1 MEWYRLRCVGL
12 SDSKINL
19 LLKLTKDYYE
29 IFKLDREQLI
39 KYFKFSQEDLVKLNK
54 SKNID
59 LKKELNYLNEKKIQL
74 IFIHDEDYP
83 ISLKNISQPPIFLY
97 CKGDIKIL
105 NNFIIGIVGTRN
117 ATRYGK
123 IACEKF
129 TKGLIAAGIT
139 TISGVASGIDT
150 VCHIKSIEKKGITI
164 GVIGSGLDIIYP
176 KENKW
181 LWEEIPKTGVLISE
195 FPLGTEPMPYNFPQR
210 NRIIVGLSK
219 GILIVESKEKGGS
232 LITAEIALEEGRD
245 IFAIPGE
252 IFSIFSVG
260 CNELIKNSQAKLV
273 TKVEDILD
281 DYGIKVNED
290 IPKIS
295 LKLSEL
301 EAKVYEA
308 LNTTKNLDEIILT
321 VKMKAPDVLS
331 ILMDLEI
338 KKLILSISGG
348 NYRKNPL

>member
-19 LLKLTKDYYE
+19 LLKLTKDYFE

-39 KYFKFSQEDLVKLNK
+39 KYLKFSQDDLEKLNK
-54 SKNID
+54 SKDID
-59 LKKELNYLNEKKIQL
+59 LEKELNYLNEKKIKL
-74 IFIHDEDYP
+74 LFIHDEDYP
-83 ISLKNISQPPIFLY
+83 VSLKNISQPPIFLY
-97 CKGDIKIL
+97 YKGDVKIL
-105 NNFIIGIVGTRN
+105 STFIIGVVGTRN

-129 TKGLIAAGIT
+129 TTGLIDAGIT
-139 TISGVASGIDT
+139 TVSGVALGIDT
-150 VCHIKSIEKKGITI
+150 VCHTKTLEKKGVTI
-164 GVIGSGLDIIYP
+164 GVVGSGLDIIYP

-232 LITAEIALEEGRD
+232 LISAEIALEEGRD

-252 IFSIFSVG
+252 IFSMFSVG
-260 CNELIKNSQAKLV
+260 CNQLIKNSQAKLV

-281 DYGIKVNED
+281 DYGIKINKEV
-290 IPKIS
+290 PKLS
-295 LKLSEL
+295 LKLSDL
-301 EAKVYEA
+301 ETKVYEA

-331 ILMDLEI
+331 ILMDLEM
-338 KKLILSISGG
+338 KKLILSVSGG
-348 NYRKNPL
+348 CYRKNPL

>member
-19 LLKLTKDYYE
+19 LLKLTQDYYE
-29 IFKLDREQLI
+29 IFKLDNEQLV
-39 KYFKFSQEDLVKLNK
+39 KYLKFTQEDLIKLRK
-54 SKNID
+54 SRDVD
-59 LKKELNYLNEKKIQL
+59 LKKELDYLNERQIKL
-74 IFIHDEDYP
+74 IFIYDEDYP
-83 ISLKNISQPPIFLY
+83 TNLKNISQPPIFLY
-97 CKGDIKIL
+97 CKGDTKIL
-105 NNFIIGIVGTRN
+105 NSFSIAVVGTRN
-117 ATRYGK
+117 ATGYGK

-129 TKGLIAAGIT
+129 TIGLVEAGIT
-139 TISGVASGIDT
+139 TVSGVALGIDT
-150 VCHIKSIEKKGITI
+150 VCHTKTLEKKGITI

-181 LWEEIPKTGVLISE
+181 LWEEIPKKGILISE

-219 GILIVESKEKGGS
+219 GVLIVESKEKGGS
-232 LITAEIALEEGRD
+232 LISAEIALEEGRD

-252 IFSIFSVG
+252 IFSMFSVG
-260 CNELIKNSQAKLV
+260 CNQLIKNSQAKLV

-281 DYGIKVNED
+281 DYDIKVKN
-290 IPKIS
+290 KVQVLN
-295 LKLSEL
+295 LKLNDL
-301 EAKVYEA
+301 EKKVYEA
-308 LNTTKNLDEIILT
+308 LNTTKNLDEIILN
-321 VKMKAPDVLS
+321 VGMKAPDVLS

-338 KKLILSISGG
+338 KKLILSVSGG

>member
-19 LLKLTKDYYE
+19 LLKLTKDYFE

-39 KYFKFSQEDLVKLNK
+39 KYLKFSQDDLEKLNK
-54 SKNID
+54 SKDID
-59 LKKELNYLNEKKIQL
+59 LDKELNYLNEKKIKL
-74 IFIHDEDYP
+74 LFIHDEDYSV
-83 ISLKNISQPPIFLY
+83 SLKNISQPPIFLY
-97 CKGDIKIL
+97 YKGDVKIL
-105 NNFIIGIVGTRN
+105 STFIIGVVGTRN

-129 TKGLIAAGIT
+129 TTGLIDAGIT
-139 TISGVASGIDT
+139 TVSGVALGIDT
-150 VCHIKSIEKKGITI
+150 VCHTKTLEKKGVTI
-164 GVIGSGLDIIYP
+164 GVVGSGLDIIYP

-232 LITAEIALEEGRD
+232 LISAEIALEEGRD

-252 IFSIFSVG
+252 IFSMFSVG
-260 CNELIKNSQAKLV
+260 CNQLIKNSQAKLV

-281 DYGIKVNED
+281 DYGIKINKEV
-290 IPKIS
+290 PKLS
-295 LKLSEL
+295 LKLSDL
-301 EAKVYEA
+301 ETKVYEA

-331 ILMDLEI
+331 ILMDLEM
-338 KKLILSISGG
+338 KKLILSVSGG
-348 NYRKNPL
+348 CYRKNPL